1 MASNA
6 ILLVVEEDSKYIN
19 RLQLSKDII
28 KFSAIALMLIVWAIV
43 SFIARSNKELIEKNP
58 NISSYE
64 ECVAAPGSK
73 IQESYP
79 SVCVAVNGKRFVEP
93 ITIQQT
99 NSETITSDW
108 KKYISTDQSYTL
120 IYPPDW
126 LVRASESVIEIY
138 YPKAVRL
145 DSYILIES
153 FSDDYSCEKHRDTET
168 KKGEPDPLSIPSYF
182 NEDYIW
188 LGDFIDKKFT
198 YLFRN
203 TFKSDGKI
211 YQREYRLIPHNNICY
226 TIDSYSL
233 SEEYL
238 KTHDQILSMFKF
250 INMINPKWNRHIN
263 EEFNFYFEYPK
274 DWEFT
279 EDYYHQR
286 GLSKYSDLLYVSI
299 RPKTMKVDSYW
310 LVRVINDL
318 SVDGVVQDALKENP
332 AYPDRQTE
340 LVAFKD
346 ITFLNLPA
354 KQLNYKDMITD
365 QYTKKV
371 ITHEYSETLLEK
383 DGYIFVLPA
392 NSTKNTVMDQVLST
406 FRFID

>member
-1 MASNA
+1 
-6 ILLVVEEDSKYIN
+6 
-19 RLQLSKDII
+19 
-28 KFSAIALMLIVWAIV
+28 
-43 SFIARSNKELIEKNP
+43 
-58 NISSYE
+58 
-64 ECVAAPGSK
+64 
-73 IQESYP
+73 
-79 SVCVAVNGKRFVEP
+79 
-93 ITIQQT
+93 
-99 NSETITSDW
+99 
-108 KKYISTDQSYTL
+108 
-120 IYPPDW
+120 
-126 LVRASESVIEIY
+126 
-138 YPKAVRL
+138 
-145 DSYILIES
+145 
-153 FSDDYSCEKHRDTET
+153 
-168 KKGEPDPLSIPSYF
+168 
-182 NEDYIW
+182 
-188 LGDFIDKKFT
+188 
-198 YLFRN
+198 
-203 TFKSDGKI
+203 
-211 YQREYRLIPHNNICY
+211 
-226 TIDSYSL
+226 
-233 SEEYL
+233 
-238 KTHDQILSMFKF
+238 MFKF